1 MLSKDTI
8 QLIPLL
14 IAQAQTCSTP
24 DALQWIAITALVA
37 ASIGAVGVFA
47 VSSAVAIASVATSIV
62 HGILTGASI
71 AAIAAAIQV
80 DLQTTGISLG
90 LIATMV
96 GAIQE
101 ILGC

>member
-1 MLSKDTI
+1 MLSTDTI

-37 ASIGAVGVFA
+37 SMIGAVGVFA
-47 VSSAVAIASVATSIV
+47 VSTAAAIVSIASAIV
-62 HGILTGASI
+62 QGILTGASI
-71 AAIAAAIQV
+71 AAIVAAINV
-80 DLQTTGISLG
+80 DLHTTGISVG
-90 LIATMV
+90 LIVTMV
-96 GAIQE
+96 NAIKE